1 MNRVFALFLLFL
13 TLTGFS
19 QNYFEE
25 KDQPE
30 KKINLILK
38 TNPLAALYGPI
49 FITSEYRLC
58 AERMTRADQSVQISA
73 SYLGKGYYVLLF
85 ESLENSS
92 YRFVISGMRFTA
104 EYRLYLPVFKEEKE
118 APSGLYMAPYMSW
131 SSAKISD
138 DYSITF
144 NEYTK
149 ATYQNYCLKTGYQ
162 YIKGDFAFDFFVG
175 MGYRNNI
182 WTEFYNQKLT
192 VLDNTDMELFP
203 GNVKFLMGFNV
214 GVCF

>member
-1 MNRVFALFLLFL
+1 MNKVFALLLL
-13 TLTGFS
+13 LNSYTGFS
-19 QNYFEE
+19 QNYFEDIE
-25 KDQPE
+25 RPE

-38 TNPLAALYGPI
+38 TNPLVALQGPI
-49 FITSEYRLC
+49 FVTSEYRIC
-58 AERMTRADQSVQISA
+58 AERMTRAEQSVQISA

-85 ESLENSS
+85 ECLENSS

-104 EYRLYLPVFKEEKE
+104 EYRFYFPVFSNDKG
-118 APSGLYMAPYMSW
+118 APSGLYFAPYMSW

-175 MGYRNNI
+175 MGYRNNT

-192 VLDNTDMELFP
+192 VLDNNDMELFP
-203 GNVKFLMGFNV
+203 GNVKVLMGFNV